1 MQNVKL
7 VRINYWVEKAETGIH
22 FNDNVLHTDNQ
33 IRRARCWFP
42 CIDADSQRCCYDLEF
57 TVARHLVAVS
67 TGNLLYQVLRK
78 DDHSYKTYVYRLD
91 IPVTAQWIS
100 LVVAPF
106 EILPDPH
113 VGFISH
119 MCLPSN
125 LAKLQNTVEF
135 FHNAFNHYEEYL
147 DAKFPFGSYTQV
159 FLAPEMAVS
168 SSSLGASVSIFSSQ
182 VLYDERVIDQT
193 IDTSIKLAFALAK
206 QWFGVFIVPEEPS
219 DEWLLDGLA
228 GFLTDLFIKKFL
240 GNNEARYRRYKANC
254 AVCKADDSGATALT
268 SSASCKD
275 LCGTHCI
282 GIYGKIRSWKSVAI
296 LQMLEKQMGP
306 ESFRKILQKVVFR
319 ARDTIPVR
327 SLSTK
332 EFRHFATK
340 VGNLERPFVKEF
352 FPRWVGSCGCPML
365 RMGFSYNKRK
375 NMVELAVLR
384 ECTAV
389 PDAST
394 SVLNPDSDNR
404 DGDIGWPGMM
414 SIRVYELDG
423 MYDHPVLPL
432 AGEMWQLLEIQ
443 CHSKLAARRFQKPK
457 KGSKPDGSDEN
468 GDAIPATDI
477 RSSLESPLLWIRADP
492 EMEYLAEIHFN
503 QPVQMWI
510 NQLEKDE
517 DVVAQ
522 AQAIAALEALP
533 QLSFSVVNA
542 LNNFLSDSK
551 AFWRVRIEAAFA
563 LANSASEENDWSG
576 LLHLVKFYKSRRFD
590 ATIGLPKPNDFHDFP
605 EYFVLEAIPQAVAT
619 VRAAD
624 KKSPREA
631 IEFVLQLLKYND
643 NTGNPYSD
651 VFWLAA
657 LVQSVGQLEFGQQN
671 VIFLSSLLK
680 RIDRLLQFD
689 RLMPSYNGILTISC
703 IRTLVQIALK
713 LSGSVHLDHV
723 FELIKPFQ
731 DIKTIWQIRIEASRA
746 LMDLEFHYRGIDAA
760 LSLFIRYLKEEYTLR
775 GQAKL
780 AAHAMRLCQIQNG
793 SDPQDD
799 IKSTTLVA
807 LLGLLEGHVSFNNI
821 YLRHNLF
828 CILHIL
834 AGRAPTLYGV
844 PRDKSLCLG
853 DAETSAEPKNIFAAL
868 IPETKPLE
876 RPGEIP
882 KLDQDNV
889 ANQEAP
895 KEADTISS
903 NLRHEMGHEMDLII
917 IEDFKE
923 PDTISN
929 NPEQKM
935 DSTIPESLKDADT
948 VSNNQERKMPVVKI
962 RVKKSAASSRAEEA
976 DNQTVERS
984 QGRHHETDRGAT
996 SSVSVDAPQRNS
1008 AEAVS
1013 ASNQNI
1019 EEVNSCLDHGSRMT
1033 ASIGSAKFASDG
1045 DNFGKELQCT
1055 ADSSKVFVHPQPEDP
1070 SSPSVMQD
1078 NHVDSGAQKYAS
1090 LQTLSVGK
1098 FEHDGGSSIA
1108 AVSPF
1113 RGREKEKKKDKEKKR
1128 KREDHKGHRDDP
1140 EYLERKRLKKEK
1152 KLKEKE
1158 MAKLLSDEAKA
1169 SSVDSHIKKQEP
1181 NSIKLA
1187 TVQLKPR
1194 ESSGSKMVN
1203 SNVETKPEPSEGNS
1217 APRFRI
1223 KIKNRTLN
1231 KS

>member
-1 MQNVKL
+1 MS
-7 VRINYWVEKAETGIH
+7 
-22 FNDNVLHTDNQ
+22 FNGDVL
-33 IRRARCWFP
+33 
-42 CIDADSQRCCYDLEF
+42 S
-57 TVARHLVAVS
+57 
-67 TGNLLYQVLRK
+67 K
-78 DDHSYKTYVYRLD
+78 DDHSHKTYVYRLD
-91 IPVTAQWIS
+91 VPVTAQWIS

-106 EILPDPH
+106 EILPDH
-113 VGFISH
+113 HLGFISH
-119 MCLPSN
+119 MCLPAN
-125 LAKLQNTVEF
+125 LSKLRNTVEF

-168 SSSLGASVSIFSSQ
+168 SSSLGASISIFSSQ

-206 QWFGVFIVPEEPS
+206 QWFGVYVVPEEPS
-219 DEWLLDGLA
+219 DGKLA
-228 GFLTDLFIKKFL
+228 DLVQ
-240 GNNEARYRRYKANC
+240 ANC

-275 LCGTHCI
+275 LYGTHCI

-319 ARDTIPVR
+319 ARDTNPVR
-327 SLSTK
+327 CLSTK

-384 ECTAV
+384 ECTAT
-389 PDAST
+389 PDASA
-394 SVLNPDSDNR
+394 SVLNSDSDNR
-404 DGDIGWPGMM
+404 EGDIGWPGMM

-423 MYDHPVLPL
+423 MYDHPILPL

-468 GDAIPATDI
+468 GDAVPATDI

-492 EMEYLAEIHFN
+492 EMEYLAEIQFN
-503 QPVQMWI
+503 QPVQMWLLYSVVNNFVYCGNVHQI

-542 LNNFLSDSK
+542 LNNFLRDPK

-563 LANSASEENDWSG
+563 LANTASEETDWSG
-576 LLHLVKFYKSRRFD
+576 LLHLVKFYKSQRFD

-657 LVQSVGQLEFGQQN
+657 LVQSVGQLEFGQQEVVPSGN
-671 VIFLSSLLK
+671 VELRRPNASKKRSVEVWDFSSWLWGFSADNLFNVYMYDSEGVLSVASYPLDRVLFLSSLLK

-713 LSGSVHLDHV
+713 LSGSVHLV
-723 FELIKPFQ
+723 
-731 DIKTIWQIRIEASRA
+731 R
-746 LMDLEFHYRGIDAA
+746 
-760 LSLFIRYLKEEYTLR
+760 
-775 GQAKL
+775 QAKL
-780 AAHAMRLCQIQNG
+780 AAHAMRLCQIRDR
-793 SDPQDD
+793 SDSKDD

-807 LLGLLEGHVSFNNI
+807 LLSVLEGHLAFNNI

-834 AGRAPTLYGV
+834 AGRTDEGFGWVEAGMHLLCRFNVEFEFQPCFQSATLYGV
-844 PRDKSLCLG
+844 PRDKTLCLG
-853 DAETSAEPKNIFAAL
+853 DAETCEPKNVFAAL
-868 IPETKPLE
+868 VPETKPLE
-876 RPGEIP
+876 PPADIP
-882 KLDQDNV
+882 KLDQDDF
-889 ANQEAP
+889 ASQEAP
-895 KEADTISS
+895 KEADTVSQSS
-903 NLRHEMGHEMDLII
+903 
-917 IEDFKE
+917 
-923 PDTISN
+923 
-929 NPEQKM
+929 
-935 DSTIPESLKDADT
+935 A
-948 VSNNQERKMPVVKI
+948 
-962 RVKKSAASSRAEEA
+962 
-976 DNQTVERS
+976 
-984 QGRHHETDRGAT
+984 
-996 SSVSVDAPQRNS
+996 
-1008 AEAVS
+1008 
-1013 ASNQNI
+1013 
-1019 EEVNSCLDHGSRMT
+1019 
-1033 ASIGSAKFASDG
+1033 
-1045 DNFGKELQCT
+1045 
-1055 ADSSKVFVHPQPEDP
+1055 
-1070 SSPSVMQD
+1070 
-1078 NHVDSGAQKYAS
+1078 
-1090 LQTLSVGK
+1090 
-1098 FEHDGGSSIA
+1098 
-1108 AVSPF
+1108 
-1113 RGREKEKKKDKEKKR
+1113 
-1128 KREDHKGHRDDP
+1128 
-1140 EYLERKRLKKEK
+1140 
-1152 KLKEKE
+1152 
-1158 MAKLLSDEAKA
+1158 
-1169 SSVDSHIKKQEP
+1169 
-1181 NSIKLA
+1181 
-1187 TVQLKPR
+1187 
-1194 ESSGSKMVN
+1194 
-1203 SNVETKPEPSEGNS
+1203 
-1217 APRFRI
+1217 
-1223 KIKNRTLN
+1223 
-1231 KS
+1231 